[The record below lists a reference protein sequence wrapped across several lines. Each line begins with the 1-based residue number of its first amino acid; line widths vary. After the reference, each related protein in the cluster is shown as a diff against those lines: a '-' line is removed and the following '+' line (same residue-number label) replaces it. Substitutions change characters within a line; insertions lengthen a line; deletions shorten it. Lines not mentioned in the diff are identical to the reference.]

1 MPIPKRE
8 AEAGPKTARER
19 VYIEMREWIIN
30 GTLQPEEKI
39 SDQEISQYFSV
50 SRTPV
55 REAIQLL
62 ADQRL
67 VNIYSGRETL
77 VAPVNYDTI
86 TSIYR
91 IAAELH
97 SLAVSMAYS
106 HITEEHIKNL
116 KEYNRL
122 LKLAIN
128 RQDNT
133 DASHKDQLFH
143 NVFVN
148 LADNYFLSDFLK
160 TLEAHI
166 RRIQLINNPNYNI
179 IGKAMNP
186 VQEHEKIIE
195 AIENHDLDQAVK
207 CTKHNWLQTI
217 EFAKNSHR

>member
-1 MPIPKRE
+1 MPIPKKE
-8 AEAGPKTARER
+8 AEAVPKTARER

-30 GTLQPEEKI
+30 GTLKPEEKI

-77 VAPVNYDTI
+77 VAPVNYNTI
-86 TSIYR
+86 NSIYR

-97 SLAVSMAYS
+97 SLAVSMAYPR
-106 HITEEHIKNL
+106 ITETHIRDL
-116 KEYNRL
+116 KEYNKL
-122 LKLAIN
+122 LTRAVQKK
-128 RQDNT
+128 DNA

-143 NVFVN
+143 DVFVN

-160 TLEAHI
+160 TLESHI

-179 IGKAMNP
+179 IGKEMNS
-186 VQEHEKIIE
+186 VQQHEKIIE
-195 AIENHDLDQAVK
+195 ALEKQDLEQAVE
-207 CTKHNWLQTI
+207 CTKQNWLYTI
-217 EFAKNSHR
+217 EFATDSHS